1 MQSNQPDLRAD
12 DKNKKPVSDKSP
24 ALMLMRVLQGALI
37 GGGAILPGVSGGVLA
52 VVFGIYRPMME
63 LLSHPFRALKKNLWL
78 FIPIVIGVGIGFV
91 GFAKLMAL
99 LFAEDSPYP
108 ISLFVG
114 LILGTVPSLLKT
126 ARSQGRKPAA
136 DMTALILT
144 FAGLLAFLII
154 LEGTGSMNLTLTPV
168 WALISGLIWG
178 FSLIVPGLS
187 SSSILIFMGLYKSI
201 MDDVGRLQL
210 GTVIPPANVHNSSIL
225 DFTPARHWDL
235 TLIKR
240 VLIHI
245 NPEVLLQVYDKLFAA
260 CGRYLMVAEYYN
272 PAPVAIP
279 YRGRSDRLF
288 KRDFAGEIMDRHP
301 QLQLVDYGFDY
312 RRDPNFPQDDITWFL
327 MEKQE

>member
-1 MQSNQPDLRAD
+1 MQSNQPDMRAD
-12 DKNKKPVSDKSP
+12 DKDKKPVRDKSP

-144 FAGLLAFLII
+144 FTGLLAFLII
-154 LEGTGSMNLTLTPV
+154 LEGTGSMNLSLTPV

-210 GTVIPPANVHNSSIL
+210 GTVIP
-225 DFTPARHWDL
+225 
-235 TLIKR
+235 
-240 VLIHI
+240 
-245 NPEVLLQVYDKLFAA
+245 LLLGIALVAFLFA
-260 CGRYLMVAEYYN
+260 RMIDSLFNKHFSVASHAIVGLVLASTIMIIPREY
-272 PAPVAIP
+272 AGLGQILLCLGLAVA
-279 YRGRSDRLF
+279 G
-288 KRDFAGEIMDRHP
+288 FAGAWY
-301 QLQLVDYGFDY
+301 LGVWG
-312 RRDPNFPQDDITWFL
+312 
-327 MEKQE
+327 EKYEAHK